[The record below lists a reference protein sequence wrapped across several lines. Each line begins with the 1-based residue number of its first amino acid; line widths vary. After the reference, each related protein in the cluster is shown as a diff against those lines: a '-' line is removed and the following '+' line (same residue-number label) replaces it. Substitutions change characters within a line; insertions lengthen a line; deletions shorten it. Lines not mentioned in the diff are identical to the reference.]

1 MIAGKKCRRL
11 ENNEFE
17 CDVKKEKA
25 ILAIP
30 EKQNVDGSASLLISP
45 TGKLKFHDRNL
56 VARSRSKFYFRYR
69 HKVSNRK

>member
-45 TGKLKFHDRNL
+45 TGKL
-56 VARSRSKFYFRYR
+56 
-69 HKVSNRK
+69 